1 MPAPSIPQRIP
12 PLAWRRP
19 AFVWTPIALAAAVGW
34 PAALFYNDSGPQR
47 LALIVGA
54 IVFALALV
62 SLGVSWASGQAPRSR
77 RTVVLHIV
85 LADALVT
92 LIAPFVLTQL
102 LAMAAGSQDTNS
114 AGNFTLA
121 MSLAMVPLALVV
133 GLPVMLVSSII
144 FSWLALSRGP
154 RDELLN
160 DGVFRDDV
168 QPFR

>member
-1 MPAPSIPQRIP
+1 MPAPGIPQRIP
-12 PLAWRRP
+12 PLSWRKP
-19 AFVWTPIALAAAVGW
+19 AFLWTPIALAAAVGW
-34 PAALFYNDSGPQR
+34 PAALFYNNSGPQR

-77 RTVVLHIV
+77 RTVVLHVV
-85 LADALVT
+85 LAGALVT

-102 LAMAAGSQDTNS
+102 LAMVASSQEAASAGS
-114 AGNFTLA
+114 FTLA
-121 MSLAMVPLALVV
+121 MSLTMVPLALVV
-133 GLPVMLVSSII
+133 GLPVMLVSGII
-144 FSWLALSRGP
+144 FSWLALSRGR

-160 DGVFRDDV
+160 DGELRDDV

>member
-1 MPAPSIPQRIP
+1 MPAPGIPQRIP
-12 PLAWRRP
+12 PLTWRKP
-19 AFVWTPIALAAAVGW
+19 AFLWTPIALATAVGW
-34 PAALFYNDSGPQR
+34 PAALFYYDSGPQR
-47 LALIVGA
+47 LALIAGA

-77 RTVVLHIV
+77 RTVVLHVV
-85 LADALVT
+85 LAGALVT

-102 LAMAAGSQDTNS
+102 LATVASTQESDAADS
-114 AGNFTLA
+114 FTLA
-121 MSLAMVPLALVV
+121 MSLTMVPLALVV
-133 GLPVMLVSSII
+133 GLPMILVSGII
-144 FSWLALSRGP
+144 FSWLALYRAP